1 MPDKRP
7 PGTRD
12 QHKLNN
18 VQRLREHALLM
29 REKEVHSREKSATL
43 REQAIFDAQSLTVT
57 QEDNNLQLREA
68 NENLVIASIESH
80 IMNEKLEKSKA
91 EMTHLAN
98 HDFLT
103 DLPNRMQLYD
113 RISQAITSARRYGN
127 KLTIMFLDLDRF
139 KAVNDSFGHVVGD
152 KLLQA
157 VAQRLKN
164 TVRASDTVSRT
175 GGDEFVL
182 LLPEIVDQ
190 AGLISTIEK
199 IHAAITAPYH
209 IAGNELDIGTTIG
222 ISFFPEDG
230 EDAETLIRS
239 ADAAMY
245 NAKENGRNSYQ
256 FFKKELRSR
265 DEEMQAIEADL
276 YQALLHQQF
285 ILFYQAQINLENGSI
300 TGVEALIRW
309 HHPEWG
315 VISPGS
321 FIQDAENCG
330 AIIAIG
336 RWVMLEACI
345 QAQTWLNAGLVF
357 DVMTV
362 NVSVREFENHHF
374 LENVHSILQQSGL
387 APHRLEIEL
396 TETVMMKNIKST
408 AGILH
413 ALRSIGVRIAIDDF
427 GTGYSSLSYLKQ
439 LPIDTIKIDQSFV
452 QDISSSED
460 DVLIKAIIGLGKNL
474 HHQVIAEGVETREQL
489 DILHKNQ
496 CPTAQ
501 GFYLNKPMIAKEFAL
516 FLEDCIAKQLMNQQC
531 IPDDPS

>member
-43 REQAIFDAQSLTVT
+43 REQAISDAQSLTVT

-199 IHAAITAPYH
+199 YTLP
-209 IAGNELDIGTTIG
+209 LLPPTISQAMSS
-222 ISFFPEDG
+222 IS
-230 EDAETLIRS
+230 
-239 ADAAMY
+239 
-245 NAKENGRNSYQ
+245 
-256 FFKKELRSR
+256 
-265 DEEMQAIEADL
+265 
-276 YQALLHQQF
+276 AL
-285 ILFYQAQINLENGSI
+285 
-300 TGVEALIRW
+300 
-309 HHPEWG
+309 P
-315 VISPGS
+315 
-321 FIQDAENCG
+321 
-330 AIIAIG
+330 
-336 RWVMLEACI
+336 
-345 QAQTWLNAGLVF
+345 
-357 DVMTV
+357 
-362 NVSVREFENHHF
+362 
-374 LENVHSILQQSGL
+374 
-387 APHRLEIEL
+387 
-396 TETVMMKNIKST
+396 
-408 AGILH
+408 
-413 ALRSIGVRIAIDDF
+413 
-427 GTGYSSLSYLKQ
+427 
-439 LPIDTIKIDQSFV
+439 
-452 QDISSSED
+452 
-460 DVLIKAIIGLGKNL
+460 
-474 HHQVIAEGVETREQL
+474 
-489 DILHKNQ
+489 
-496 CPTAQ
+496 
-501 GFYLNKPMIAKEFAL
+501 
-516 FLEDCIAKQLMNQQC
+516 
-531 IPDDPS
+531 